1 MKVLNDKEYEESW
14 KNNITNPNRKSYSEQ
29 WIVKFWILNSNTLFW
44 NQLKETYYTEDKDMY
59 DEVKE
64 KWDQDYKGKKT
75 SFVSIKY
82 Q

>member
-1 MKVLNDKEYEESW
+1 MKVLNDKDYDEYWE
-14 KNNITNPNRKSYSEQ
+14 KNVTNPNRKSYSEQ
-29 WIVKFWILNSNTLFW
+29 WIVKFWILNSKTLFW

-64 KWDQDYKGKKT
+64 KWEQDCKGKKT